1 MTETSRA
8 TASAVP
14 PIVLQKSFCGMGLKV
29 SGLWARRL
37 NKDVGDPRRHAPNS
51 PGLSVA
57 RFAKWE
63 GCIADAILRIPDQQA
78 GSLQRPLL

>member
-37 NKDVGDPRRHAPNS
+37 NKDVGTRVVMR
-51 PGLSVA
+51 
-57 RFAKWE
+57 
-63 GCIADAILRIPDQQA
+63 QT
-78 GSLQRPLL
+78 RPVFR